1 METISYLL
9 IIQGILG
16 GFDVLWNHEWN
27 EKLPSKPD
35 AALEQ
40 VIHGIREL
48 FYAVVFL
55 GLAWYHWQGF
65 WAWVFFMLIVVE
77 ILLTAWD
84 FVVEDQTRKLSP
96 TERITHL
103 ILSMNGGA
111 YVGFLVPVLIDW
123 STLPNKLSFVDYGLN
138 SLLLSVL
145 GIGVLAW
152 GIRDLWSGIKL
163 SNRNRVTFFLTQN
176 RNSELSL

>member
-1 METISYLL
+1 MEIVVYLL
-9 IIQGILG
+9 AIQGLLG
-16 GFDVLWNHEWN
+16 GFDVLWNHEWQ
-27 EKLPSKPD
+27 ERLPSKPD

-55 GLAWYHWQGF
+55 GLAWYCWQGF
-65 WAWVFFMLIVVE
+65 WAWVFFMVIVVE

-111 YVGFLVPVLIDW
+111 YVGFLVPVLLDW
-123 STLPNKLSFVDYGLN
+123 STLQDKLSQVDYGVN

-152 GIRDLWSGIKL
+152 GIRDMWSGIML
-163 SNRNRVTFFLTQN
+163 SDRYRITFSPPQN
-176 RNSELSL
+176 HNSELSL